1 MIYRRLT
8 IVFVTLIAS
17 ASAAAADIDSR
28 VARDPAKL
36 KLASLNAVVI
46 DATAKRPVYTK
57 GADDVTP
64 IASLTKLMTAI
75 VTLDAN
81 LPMDEAIAID
91 TEDFDYL
98 KGTRSRLRMGA
109 TLPRREM
116 LRLALMS
123 SENRAASSLAR
134 NYPGGNE
141 AFVVAMNE
149 KARMLG
155 MTRTSFAD
163 PTGLSARNV
172 STANDLA
179 TLVATAADYAEIREF
194 STTPSHYVEVQPT
207 GQLLGFNNTNRLV
220 SNSGWDIQL
229 SKTGYIREA
238 GKCLVMMA
246 TIASKPFVIVLLDS
260 AGKYTRLGDAQRV
273 RHWLETG
280 QALAPVAAPKAT
292 AKPTKVKTV
301 GYKAPAQAKSAVKV
315 KAASISKPVRR
326 A

>member
-1 MIYRRLT
+1 MNRRFT
-8 IVFVTLIAS
+8 VVFLGLFVAVAAASAGVHASVVLDPAKLRLAS
-17 ASAAAADIDSR
+17 ASAVVVD
-28 VARDPAKL
+28 
-36 KLASLNAVVI
+36 ASANH
-46 DATAKRPVYTK
+46 PVFAK

-64 IASLTKLMTAI
+64 IASLTKLMTAM
-75 VTLDAN
+75 VTLDAE
-81 LPMDEAIAID
+81 LPPGELIEID
-91 TEDFDYL
+91 SDDFDYL

-109 TLPRREM
+109 LLPRSEM

-134 NYPGGNE
+134 NYPGGTPV
-141 AFVVAMNE
+141 FVAAMNA
-149 KARMLG
+149 KAAALG

-163 PTGLSARNV
+163 PTGLSAQNV

-179 TLVATAADYAEIREF
+179 TLVAAAAQYAEIRDF
-194 STTPSHYVEVQPT
+194 STTPSHYVSVQPS

-220 SNSGWDIQL
+220 KSADWNIQL

-238 GKCLVMMA
+238 GKCLVMLA
-246 TIASKPFVIVLLDS
+246 TISSKPFVIVLLDS

-280 QALAPVAAPKAT
+280 QALPVAAKAQGKSKP
-292 AKPTKVKTV
+292 AKSRVVAARPA
-301 GYKAPAQAKSAVKV
+301 APAKTALAPKGAR
-315 KAASISKPVRR
+315 AAGPRN